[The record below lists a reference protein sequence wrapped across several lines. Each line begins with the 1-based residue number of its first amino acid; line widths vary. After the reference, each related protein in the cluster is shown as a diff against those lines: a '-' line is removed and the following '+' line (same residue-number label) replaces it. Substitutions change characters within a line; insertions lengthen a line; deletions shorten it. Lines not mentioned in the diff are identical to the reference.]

1 MNTKYKIVS
10 RVQKTA
16 NGIRLYFFKDTRDL
30 EQQTIETGV
39 KACSL
44 KKSTCVEVTYSDP
57 ESLYPIGII
66 GQACAACRSKPGN
79 IEGGCRAYYI
89 K

>member
-1 MNTKYKIVS
+1 MNIKYKIVS

-16 NGIRLYFFKDTRDL
+16 NGARLYFLKDTRDL

-44 KKSTCVEVTYSDP
+44 KKSACVEVTYPDTG
-57 ESLYPIGII
+57 LYPIGIFA
-66 GQACAACRSKPGN
+66 QACLACKFKPGN
-79 IEGGCRAYYI
+79 IEGGCRAYYV
-89 K
+89 